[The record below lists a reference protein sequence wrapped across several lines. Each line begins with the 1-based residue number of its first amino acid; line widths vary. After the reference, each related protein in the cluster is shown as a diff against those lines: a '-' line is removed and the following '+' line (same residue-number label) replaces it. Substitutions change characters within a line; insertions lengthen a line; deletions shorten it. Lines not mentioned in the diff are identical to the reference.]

1 MELYI
6 PYIISTG
13 SIMIGG
19 MGYSYFYGDKHHKG
33 DNNLDNDYDIINE
46 KEDIQEDIQEDIHVT
61 IQGSPNSKLLQIIHI
76 CNKYCDHNLSIYKNN
91 KKTRKRLFRYINEY
105 NKIGHDNFIKIHKKY
120 KND

>member
-6 PYIISTG
+6 PYILSTG
-13 SIMIGG
+13 SIMVGG
-19 MGYSYFYGDKHHKG
+19 MGYSYFYGDNKNKVET
-33 DNNLDNDYDIINE
+33 NLDNDYEII
-46 KEDIQEDIQEDIHVT
+46 DIQEDSHVT